1 MDAPGPSA
9 RIREPS
15 GGRSRGRRRD
25 RAAAVGREENGFD
38 VQGPGLAGD
47 GPRERAVEGKA
58 NRELIDFLSEVL
70 DVPARAITILSG
82 ATGRMKRV
90 AIAGLDAAAIRKRIP
105 GVE

>member
-1 MDAPGPSA
+1 MSWMEIRDGGVVLRLRIIPRAS
-9 RIREPS
+9 RNEIREPM
-15 GGRSRGRRRD
+15 GD
-25 RAAAVGREENGFD
+25 ALKIKLRA
-38 VQGPGLAGD
+38 P
-47 GPRERAVEGKA
+47 PVEGKA